1 MTATI
6 ADDEVQSRRQ
16 HARRA
21 VRRYATLERS

>member
-6 ADDEVQSRRQ
+6 ADDEVQSRRY

-21 VRRYATLERS
+21 VGRYATRERS